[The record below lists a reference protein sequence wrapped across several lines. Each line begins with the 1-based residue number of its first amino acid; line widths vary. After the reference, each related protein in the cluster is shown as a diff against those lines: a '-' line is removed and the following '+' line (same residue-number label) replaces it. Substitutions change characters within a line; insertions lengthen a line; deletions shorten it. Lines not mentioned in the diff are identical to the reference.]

1 MNLRIL
7 PVLLGIVLVLLLLS
21 QCFFIVNETEKVV
34 RLQFGKLVDANLK
47 PGLYPKMPFVDEIK
61 RFDGRIISQNAPP
74 ERFLTVEKKAMKVD
88 LYAKLRIQDAAK
100 YYKAT
105 SGDEN
110 RSADAIFRRI
120 NEGLRNEFGVRTLH
134 EVVSGQ
140 RDELMTELTHK
151 LNETVGPELGVEVV
165 DVRVKRI
172 DLPDEVS
179 DDVYKRMRSER
190 DREAR
195 KHRSEGKEL
204 AEGIRADADR
214 QKVVIEADAFRES
227 EQTRGD
233 GDARAAQIYADAYG
247 ADPEFYAF
255 LKSLQ
260 GYRESFGHPSDIL
273 VLDPDSDFFKYLNN
287 PNPAH
292 R

>member
-1 MNLRIL
+1 MSNRLITTL
-7 PVLLGIVLVLLLLS
+7 MVSLLVLFLAS
-21 QCFFIVNETEKVV
+21 QSIFIVSETEKVV

-47 PGLYPKMPFVDEIK
+47 PGWYFKTPMVDDIK
-61 RFDGRIISQNAPP
+61 RFDGRIISLNAHP
-74 ERFLTVEKKAMKVD
+74 ERFLTVEKKAMMVD
-88 LYAKLRIQDAAK
+88 LYAKLRIEDAAK

-140 RDELMTELTHK
+140 RDELMVELTKK
-151 LNETVGPELGVEVV
+151 LNETVGTELGVEVV

-179 DDVYKRMRSER
+179 DDVYNRMRSER

-214 QKVVIEADAFRES
+214 QKVVLEGEAFRQS
-227 EQTRGD
+227 EEIRGD
-233 GDARAAQIYADAYG
+233 GDAKAARIYAEAYNG
-247 ADPEFYAF
+247 DPEFYSF

-260 GYRESFGHPSDIL
+260 AYKASFSSKSDIL
-273 VLDPDSDFFKYLNN
+273 LIDPNSAFFKYMNN
-287 PNPAH
+287 SH
-292 R
+292 GK

>member
-1 MNLRIL
+1 MSNRIITI
-7 PVLLGIVLVLLLLS
+7 VIFSLLILFAITQS
-21 QCFFIVNETEKVV
+21 IFIVSETEKVV
-34 RLQFGKLVDANLK
+34 RLQFGKLIDSDLK
-47 PGLYPKMPFVDEIK
+47 AGWYFKTPMVDEIK
-61 RFDGRIISQNAPP
+61 RFDGRIISLNAHP
-74 ERFLTVEKKAMKVD
+74 ERFLTVEKKAMMVD
-88 LYAKLRIQDAAK
+88 LYAKLRIMNSAK
-100 YYKAT
+100 YYTAT

-140 RDELMTELTHK
+140 RDELMVELTKK
-151 LNETVGPELGVEVV
+151 LNETVGTELGVEVV

-179 DDVYKRMRSER
+179 DDVYNRMRSER

-204 AEGIRADADR
+204 AEGIKANADR
-214 QKVVIEADAFRES
+214 QKVVLEGQAYREA
-227 EQTRGD
+227 EQIRGD
-233 GDARAAQIYADAYG
+233 GDAKAARIYADAYNG
-247 ADPEFYAF
+247 DPEFYSF
-255 LKSLQ
+255 LRSLQ
-260 GYRESFGHPSDIL
+260 AYKASFGNKSDIL
-273 VLDPDSDFFKYLNN
+273 LVDLNSSFFKYLNN
-287 PNPAH
+287 PKG

>member
-1 MNLRIL
+1 MSNRFLSIL
-7 PVLLGIVLVLLLLS
+7 LSCLLLAFLAS
-21 QCFFIVNETEKVV
+21 QSIFIVNETEKVV
-34 RLQFGKLVDANLK
+34 RLDFGKLVDANLK
-47 PGLYPKMPFVDEIK
+47 PGLYFKTPFVDEIK
-61 RFDGRIISQNAPP
+61 RFDGRIIGLNAHP
-74 ERFLTVEKKAMKVD
+74 ERFLTVEKKAMMVD

-110 RSADAIFRRI
+110 RAADAIFQRI

-140 RDELMTELTHK
+140 RDELMTELTRK
-151 LNETVGPELGVEVV
+151 LNETVGTELGVEVV

-179 DDVYKRMRSER
+179 DDVYNRMRSER

-214 QKVVIEADAFRES
+214 QKVVLEADAFRES
-227 EQTRGD
+227 EQLRGD
-233 GDARAAQIYADAYG
+233 GDAKAARIYAEAYE
-247 ADPEFYAF
+247 ADPEFYSF
-255 LKSLQ
+255 MKSLQ
-260 GYRESFGHPSDIL
+260 AYKESFGRSSDIL
-273 VLDPDSDFFKYLNN
+273 LLDPGSAFFKYLNN
-287 PNPAH
+287 PQGK
-292 R
+292 

>member
-1 MNLRIL
+1 MSNRL
-7 PVLLGIVLVLLLLS
+7 VATLLISLLVLVVAS
-21 QCFFIVNETEKVV
+21 QSVFIVNENEKVV

-47 PGLYPKMPFVDEIK
+47 PGWYFKTPMVDDIK
-61 RFDGRIISQNAPP
+61 RFDGRIISLNAHP
-74 ERFLTVEKKAMKVD
+74 ERFLTVEKKAMMVD
-88 LYAKLRIQDAAK
+88 LYAKLRIEDAAK

-140 RDELMTELTHK
+140 RDELMVELTKK
-151 LNETVGPELGVEVV
+151 LNETVGSELGVEVV

-179 DDVYKRMRSER
+179 DDVYNRMRSER

-214 QKVVIEADAFRES
+214 QKVVLEGEAFRES
-227 EQTRGD
+227 EQIRGE
-233 GDARAAQIYADAYG
+233 GDAKAARIYAEAYN
-247 ADPEFYAF
+247 ADPEFYSF

-260 GYRESFGHPSDIL
+260 AYKASFNSRSDIL
-273 VLDPDSDFFKYLNN
+273 LIDPNSSFFKYLNN
-287 PNPAH
+287 P
-292 R
+292 RGR

>member
-1 MNLRIL
+1 
-7 PVLLGIVLVLLLLS
+7 
-21 QCFFIVNETEKVV
+21 
-34 RLQFGKLVDANLK
+34 LQFGKLVDSDLK
-47 PGLYPKMPFVDEIK
+47 AGWYFKTPMVDEIK
-61 RFDGRIISQNAPP
+61 RFDGRIISLNAHP
-74 ERFLTVEKKAMKVD
+74 ERFLTVEKKAMMVD
-88 LYAKLRIQDAAK
+88 LYAKLRIMNSAK
-100 YYKAT
+100 YYTAT

-140 RDELMTELTHK
+140 RDELMVELTKK
-151 LNETVGPELGVEVV
+151 LNETVGTELGVEVV

-179 DDVYKRMRSER
+179 DDVYNRMRSER

-204 AEGIRADADR
+204 AEGIKANADR
-214 QKVVIEADAFRES
+214 QKVVLEGQAYREAE
-227 EQTRGD
+227 EIRGE
-233 GDARAAQIYADAYG
+233 GDAKAARIYADAYNG
-247 ADPEFYAF
+247 DPEFYSF
-255 LKSLQ
+255 LRSLQ
-260 GYRESFGHPSDIL
+260 AYKASFGNKSDIL
-273 VLDPDSDFFKYLNN
+273 LVDPNSSFFKYLNN
-287 PNPAH
+287 PKG

>member
-1 MNLRIL
+1 MSNRF
-7 PVLLGIVLVLLLLS
+7 VTALLVSLLVLFFATQS
-21 QCFFIVNETEKVV
+21 IFIVSETEKVV

-47 PGLYPKMPFVDEIK
+47 PGWYFKTPMVDDIK
-61 RFDGRIISQNAPP
+61 RFDGRIIGLNAHP
-74 ERFLTVEKKAMKVD
+74 ERFLTVEKKAMMVD
-88 LYAKLRIQDAAK
+88 LYAKLRIEDAAK

-140 RDELMTELTHK
+140 RDELMVELTRK
-151 LNETVGPELGVEVV
+151 LNETVGNELGVEVV

-179 DDVYKRMRSER
+179 ADVYNRMRSER

-214 QKVVIEADAFRES
+214 QKVVLEGEAFRES
-227 EQTRGD
+227 EEIRGD
-233 GDARAAQIYADAYG
+233 GDAKAARIYAEAYNG
-247 ADPEFYAF
+247 DPEFYSF

-260 GYRESFGHPSDIL
+260 AYKASFSSKSDIL
-273 VLDPDSDFFKYLNN
+273 LIDPNSSFFKYMNN
-287 PNPAH
+287 AH
-292 R
+292 GK